1 MKVPFKKITA
11 SDINFSDWS
20 LPKLDEVRDG
30 ILEAFEEVIV
40 AACEEGA
47 TVRLPFVWSTTEDED
62 GVAGDGEGGP
72 TIFDPLVMRVG
83 VPLGGNEDNMPSW
96 DVDLGALIES
106 EIAYLNGT
114 WSDDDMEL
122 LARMRD
128 RLAGL
133 VALVDKQ
140 IEALKKQ

>member
-1 MKVPFKKITA
+1 MKVPFNKITA
-11 SDINFSDWS
+11 PYIDFSDWS
-20 LPKLDEVRDG
+20 LPA
-30 ILEAFEEVIV
+30 LEEALEGVIGAFEQVIEE
-40 AACEEGA
+40 ACQEGA
-47 TVRLPFVWSTTEDED
+47 TVWLPFVFSTFADD
-62 GVAGDGEGGP
+62 GDGEGGP

-83 VPLGGNEDNMPSW
+83 VPLGGNEDDMPSW

-106 EIAYLNGT
+106 EIARLDGE

-122 LARMRD
+122 LTRMRD

-140 IEALKKQ
+140 IGALKRQ